1 MGTVKWTTEIDHWIK
16 QRCPIHEHGY
26 TQIQHMLDELNATF
40 HTGFSI
46 NAFKT
51 NCYSKG
57 FNLEAIK
64 SANHHRGERHHKH
77 KPVGSLQVK
86 KGYVQI
92 KIAEPNQWMQYQ
104 RYVWEQNHPGESA
117 KGMVVIFMD
126 GNSRNFDPSNL
137 ERVSRGELTVMAC
150 MGHTAVMS
158 REEREICLLRAR
170 VAIAKVKLAGREKA
184 HALRNQANYERKK
197 NDPAEK
203 ARRAAYAKQRLA
215 NIMANP
221 VKHEE
226 LLYKQR
232 EYRAKNRERLN
243 AQAREYQRRRKQTKG
258 RAVIR

>member
-1 MGTVKWTTEIDHWIK
+1 MGTIKWTREIDNWIK
-16 QRCPIHEHGY
+16 QRCPIREHGY
-26 TQIQHMLDELNATF
+26 TQIQYIVDDLNATF
-40 HTGFSI
+40 HTDFGI

-57 FNLEAIK
+57 FKIGACN
-64 SANHHRGERHHKH
+64 SANYHRGEKHHRH

-104 RYVWEQNHPGESA
+104 RYVWERHHPGESA
-117 KGMVVIFMD
+117 EGMVVIFMD

-170 VAIAKVKLAGREKA
+170 VAIAKGKLAGREKA
-184 HALRNQANYERKK
+184 HALRNKANSERKK

-203 ARRAAYAKQRLA
+203 ARKAAYAKQWFA
-215 NIMANP
+215 KIKADP
-221 VKHEE
+221 AKYEA
-226 LLYKQR
+226 LLCKQR

-243 AQAREYQRRRKQTKG
+243 ALAREYQRIRRQTKG
-258 RAVIR
+258 RTV

>member
-1 MGTVKWTTEIDHWIK
+1 MGTVKWTKEIDQWIK
-16 QRCPIHEHGY
+16 ECCPIREHGY

-51 NCYSKG
+51 HCYSKG
-57 FNLEAIK
+57 FKFEAFN
-64 SANHHRGERHHKH
+64 SANHRRGTKHHRH

-86 KGYVQI
+86 KGYMQI
-92 KIAEPNQWMQYQ
+92 KIAEPNKWMQYQ
-104 RYVWEQNHPGESA
+104 RYVWEQHHPGESA

-126 GNSRNFDPSNL
+126 GNRRNFDSSNL

-150 MGHTAVMS
+150 KGHTAAMS

-170 VAIAKVKLAGREKA
+170 VAIAKVNLAGREKA
-184 HALRNQANYERKK
+184 YALSNKANYERKK

-215 NIMANP
+215 NIMADP

-232 EYRAKNRERLN
+232 EYRAKNRERLK
-243 AQAREYQRRRKQTKG
+243 AQAREYWRQKRNKK
-258 RAVIR
+258 

>member
-1 MGTVKWTTEIDHWIK
+1 MGTIKWTTEIDHWIK
-16 QRCPIHEHGY
+16 QRCPIREHGY
-26 TQIQHMLDELNATF
+26 TQIQHIVDDLNATF
-40 HTGFSI
+40 HTDFGI

-57 FNLEAIK
+57 FKIGACN
-64 SANHHRGERHHKH
+64 SANYHRGEKHHRH

-104 RYVWEQNHPGESA
+104 RYVWERHHPGESA
-117 KGMVVIFMD
+117 EGMVVIFMD

-170 VAIAKVKLAGREKA
+170 VAIAKGKLAGREKA
-184 HALRNQANYERKK
+184 HALRNKANYERKK

-203 ARRAAYAKQRLA
+203 ARKVAYEKQRFA
-215 NIMANP
+215 KIMADP
-221 VKHEE
+221 VKHEA
-226 LLYKQR
+226 LLRKQR
-232 EYRAKNRERLN
+232 EYRAKNRERLK
-243 AQAREYQRRRKQTKG
+243 AQAREYWQIRRQTKG
-258 RAVIR
+258 RH